1 MTSLKLDEDTKRT
14 ILEISAL
21 SGYTQN
27 VVKEVLEY
35 LAYSWA
41 VKLADKPEGYVPLNV
56 PYMGVVNVKYRK
68 DTITSAGELETEV
81 DVLTG
86 LSPSFRKMVGDIHD
100 EGYLELVPLMQK
112 KIEQAVAVA
121 SSADVT

>member
-1 MTSLKLDEDTKRT
+1 MTSFKLDEDTKKV

-41 VKLADKPEGYVPLNV
+41 IKLADNPEGYVPLSV

-68 DTITSAGELETEV
+68 DNITPSGELETEV

-100 EGYLELVPLMQK
+100 EGYIELVPLIQK

-121 SSADVT
+121 STAEA